1 MNAGKFSIA
10 LGDIALVVIAIFV
23 VLAYYNGWG

>member
-1 MNAGKFSIA
+1 MEKQIFN
-10 LGDIALVVIAIFV
+10 VVVGASVIIIAIFV